1 VVADVA
7 GWVDELLV
15 VEIVEDSSDVFEV
28 EVRELVVVTTVDV
41 TVEV

>member
-1 VVADVA
+1 MVADVA